1 MDTAHDYD
9 IMYMQQALAL
19 ARKGWGRTSINPL
32 VGAVIV
38 KNNCIVGQGYH
49 RKLREAHAEVCALT
63 DAGTRACGATLY
75 VNLEP
80 CCCSGFTPP
89 CVDAIIKAG
98 ISRVVV
104 SIKDPNPLVN
114 GNGIA
119 SLQENGIEV
128 SVGVLQQEA
137 SRLIRGYTKYI
148 LTKIPY
154 VILKIA
160 VSKNFKISGFEG
172 KYVTSQPSLRYVHA
186 LRSQVCA
193 VLVGIHT
200 VITDDPLLT
209 DRFVGRHNPARV
221 VIDPDLKIPLSAHFL
236 KPDARR
242 IIVTSPD
249 NDVQKIEKL
258 IAAGA
263 EIILFEQKP
272 FPFKQILE
280 KLGMMQIGSLLVE
293 GGGTVFTQVYNER
306 LFDELYVFVAPREIA
321 GGDKVADHIIEDIKA
336 QGSRH
341 EPIGED
347 LVYHVYR
354 NN

>member
-1 MDTAHDYD
+1 MQTTHDHD
-9 IMYMQQALAL
+9 IMYMQHALAL

-32 VGAVIV
+32 GGAVIV
-38 KNNCIVGQGYH
+38 KDNRI
-49 RKLREAHAEVCALT
+49 EAHAEVCAIT
-63 DAGTRACGATLY
+63 DAGSKAHGATLY

-89 CVDAIIKAG
+89 CTDAIIKAG

-104 SIKDPNPLVN
+104 SITDPNPLVN
-114 GNGIA
+114 SNGIA
-119 SLQENGIEV
+119 ALQKNGIEV
-128 SVGVLQQEA
+128 SVGLLQEEA
-137 SRLIRGYTKYI
+137 TRLNQGYTKYI

-172 KYVTSQPSLRYVHA
+172 KYVTSQPSLRYVHS

-200 VITDDPLLT
+200 VLKDDPMLT
-209 DRFVGRHNPARV
+209 DRLVGRHNPARV
-221 VIDPDLKIPLSAHFL
+221 VIDPDLKIPPSAHFL

-242 IIVTSPD
+242 IIITAQD
-249 NDVQKIEKL
+249 NDVLKIEQL

-263 EIILFEQKP
+263 EIILFEHKP

-280 KLGMMQIGSLLVE
+280 KLSVMQIGSVLVE
-293 GGGTVFTQVYNER
+293 GGGTVFSQVYNER
-306 LFDELYVFVAPREIA
+306 LYDELFVFMAPREIA
-321 GGDKVADHIIEDIKA
+321 GGDKVADHIIEDIQA
-336 QGSRH
+336 QGSRY
-341 EPIGED
+341 ETIGED
-347 LVYHVYR
+347 KVYHVYR
-354 NN
+354 DH